1 MFTLVVLRDETVAN
15 ETIPSNAV
23 DLVRLANGSSD
34 ASRVTLQ
41 TLSSPAV
48 VRLLIAERPPQDY
61 VSALKPGTAEHRLLN
76 YVVLQ
81 YADAATAKS
90 ARETLLSQRQ
100 FRSVEAEVYDSFSAA
115 PSDPYF
121 APAQASP
128 LNKQWGMS
136 ALNLPAAWDTQ
147 NGYAYIGVVDNGIQ
161 RNHEDLREDRT
172 GNVRAHFS
180 GAWLSSSPV
189 PSNSSFSEDYFQI
202 GLGHGSHVAGIIA
215 ATTNNLA
222 ATTNNPVGVAGSC
235 QNCALAIAKASDS
248 SATQSLPQSNL
259 AGAVYGMVRRG
270 VQSIN
275 LRAPLIIA

>member
-1 MFTLVVLRDETVAN
+1 MFINPHPPTLRAVICARRFVRRLLSAAALISCTSTFVVVPNAYAQSTTVSISPPMFTLVVLRDETVAN

-23 DLVRLANGSSD
+23 DFVRLANGSSD
-34 ASRVTLQ
+34 ASRATLQ

-115 PSDPYF
+115 PNDPYF

-136 ALNLPAAWDTQ
+136 ALNLPAAWDIQ

-161 RNHEDLREDRT
+161 RNHQDLGEDRT

-180 GAWLSSSPV
+180 GAWSS
-189 PSNSSFSEDYFQI
+189 
-202 GLGHGSHVAGIIA
+202 
-215 ATTNNLA
+215 
-222 ATTNNPVGVAGSC
+222 
-235 QNCALAIAKASDS
+235 
-248 SATQSLPQSNL
+248 
-259 AGAVYGMVRRG
+259 
-270 VQSIN
+270 
-275 LRAPLIIA
+275 